1 MIKSKM
7 KLLPSAIGC
16 ILAGAYS
23 VPLVAQEAGIV
34 MEEVVITGIRRS
46 LMDSIS
52 IKQESSS
59 IVEALSAEDIG
70 KLPDT
75 SIAESLARL
84 PGLAGERVNGR
95 TSGVSVRGFNEDY
108 VATTLNGRELLGIGD
123 NRGVEYDLYPSEIIS
138 NAVVYKSPDATLV
151 NQGLGGIV
159 DLRTIRPLQHDRII
173 AINANLEKNGMS
185 SANPDFSDWG
195 HRLAFTFSDTFND
208 GTMGFAITLATM
220 DSPSQEEQV
229 RMWGFP
235 DGDPAGDWAELAGP
249 EFDNFPDAEYIMG
262 GHDTYVRSGSMR
274 RDTVSSIFQWA
285 PNDRLTMT
293 ADLLYIDF
301 SEEKVFR
308 GLEEGGPVWGGGNEF
323 EVFAVEDGL
332 VTAGQFA
339 GFHSVIRNDAEFKE
353 GDLTA
358 FGLNIAYLLN
368 DAWTLTFDA
377 ARSESSK
384 SFINME
390 SYSGTGRARTETQG
404 GPAARS
410 WTHTGSA
417 GIMFGEH
424 SSIGMPDYT
433 DPEIIRLAGPQ
444 NWGGGIADLVGTDNA
459 QDGFINQP
467 MFDEE
472 LTTLRLSVDGD
483 INLAVFNKATF
494 GVNFSDRSKSKINYG
509 AYLVGPGFTDN
520 EPPETQTDVPVPEEF
535 RVGNTDLSF
544 VGLGHMLAYDSV
556 GLYRSGFYR
565 EIDATLYEAG
575 RLGDTWTVDE
585 QVTTLYSMFDF
596 EQGFVRGNIGL
607 QAVYTDQSASGYDT
621 QTERVDGV
629 ATVIA
634 TPTEGGDDFWNF
646 LPSLNMT
653 FDVGGNQ
660 YVRFAASQT
669 MSRARLDDMRPNNTI
684 GFDFDDSVRQ
694 STDPERSAW
703 SGSSGS
709 PNLRPLRAYQADL
722 GYEWYFADD
731 GMLGAAI
738 FYKDLRNWHFNRRV
752 LTDFSDF
759 IIDGYHDNGID
770 ELLSTSGFT
779 NFMAEAGSGSVEGL
793 ELQASLP
800 FGMLVSALDGVGLIA
815 SATFLDGEIT
825 DVGEDG
831 ESVTADIPG
840 LSKKIYQA
848 TLYYERNGFE
858 ARLSG
863 RYRDSYATE
872 FYGLSMALTPT
883 TDQGATIWDAQI
895 GYDFGAAGH
904 ARLDGLRIT
913 LQAQN
918 LTNETTVS
926 AADDDSRRVNR
937 YQNFGANYLLG
948 VNYRF

>member
-1 MIKSKM
+1 MINSKKM
-7 KLLPSAIGC
+7 LLPSAIGC

-23 VPLVAQEAGIV
+23 VPAVAQDDGMIL
-34 MEEVVITGIRRS
+34 EEVVVTGIRRS
-46 LMDSIS
+46 LMNSIS
-52 IKQESSS
+52 IKQDSSS

-108 VATTLNGRELLGIGD
+108 VATTMNGRELLGIGD

-138 NAVVYKSPDATLV
+138 NAVVYKSPDASLV

-159 DLRTIRPLQHDRII
+159 DLRTIRPLENERII
-173 AINANLEKNGMS
+173 AINANLEQNGMS
-185 SANPDFSDWG
+185 SANPDFSDRG

-208 GTMGFAITLATM
+208 GTMGFALTLATM

-235 DGDPAGDWAELAGP
+235 DNNEAGNWEELGGP
-249 EFDNFPDAEYIMG
+249 EFEDFPDAEYIMG
-262 GHDTYVRSGSMR
+262 GHDTYVRSGSMQ

-308 GLEEGGPVWGGGNEF
+308 GLEEGGPIWSGAEF
-323 EVFAVEDGL
+323 EVFNVEDGL
-332 VTAGQFA
+332 VTEGQFD
-339 GFHSVIRNDAEFKE
+339 GFHSVIRNDAESKE

-358 FGLNIAYLLN
+358 FGFNLEYLLN
-368 DAWTLTFDA
+368 DDWKLGFDA

-390 SYSGTGRARTETQG
+390 SYSGTGRARTDTQG
-404 GPAARS
+404 GAAARS
-410 WTHTGSA
+410 WTHTGDA
-417 GIMFGEH
+417 GITFGPH
-424 SSIGMPDYT
+424 NSITMPDYT
-433 DPEIIRLAGPQ
+433 DPNVIRLAGPQ

-459 QDGFINQP
+459 QDGFVNQP
-467 MFDEE
+467 IFDEE
-472 LTTLRLSVDGD
+472 LTTVRLNVDGHVD
-483 INLAVFNKATF
+483 WSIFNRAEF
-494 GVNFSDRSKSKINYG
+494 GINFSDRSKSKANTG

-520 EPPETQTDVPVPEEF
+520 EPAETQTDAPVPEEF

-544 VGLGHMLAYDSV
+544 VGLPPMLAYDSV
-556 GLYRSGFYR
+556 GLYQSGFYR
-565 EIDATLYEAG
+565 EIDATLYEPG

-585 QVTTLYSMFDF
+585 QVTTLYSMLDF
-596 EQGFVRGNIGL
+596 EQGIISGNIGL
-607 QAVYTDQSASGYDT
+607 QAVHTDQWATGFDT

-629 ATVIA
+629 ATVVT

-653 FDVGGNQ
+653 FDVAENQ

-684 GFDFDDSVRQ
+684 GFDFDDGIRQ

-703 SGSSGS
+703 NGSSGS
-709 PNLRPLRAYQADL
+709 PQLRPLRAYQADL

-731 GMLGAAI
+731 GMLGAGI
-738 FYKDLRNWHFNRRV
+738 FYKDLRNWHFNRQV
-752 LTDFSDF
+752 LTDFSEF
-759 IIDGYHDNGID
+759 IIEGYHDNGID
-770 ELLSTSGFT
+770 ELRSTQGFT
-779 NFMAEAGSGSVEGL
+779 NFMAEAGSGSVKGL
-793 ELQASLP
+793 ELQASVP
-800 FGMLVSALDGVGLIA
+800 FYMFSDILDGFGLIA
-815 SATFLDGEIT
+815 SATFLDGELT
-825 DVGEDG
+825 DIDEEGNP
-831 ESVTADIPG
+831 VTADIPG
-840 LSKKIYQA
+840 LSERIYQA

-858 ARLSG
+858 ARISG
-863 RYRDSYATE
+863 RYRDKYATE

-883 TDQGATIWDAQI
+883 TDLGAEIWDAQI
-895 GYDFGAAGH
+895 GYDFGAGGWDN
-904 ARLDGLRIT
+904 LDGLSIS

-918 LTNETTVS
+918 ITDETTIS
-926 AADDDSRRVNR
+926 AAEDDPRRVNT
-937 YQNFGANYLLG
+937 YQRFGANYLLG